1 MPNIFDIIEIFLSE
15 RLHKVL
21 FVFFNAYE
29 MAVEKVEIKKD
40 KLIYQV
46 QARLEQ
52 KFNRE
57 HLPTLRWRVK

>member
-46 QARLEQ
+46 QARL
-52 KFNRE
+52 
-57 HLPTLRWRVK
+57 